1 MKMLTID
8 DSAVVRTIIKESVW
22 TLGHEC
28 LEAEDAEDAFKILQK
43 FDYKVDLIFL
53 DWNMPGISG
62 LDFLK
67 ILKADLKHNDIPV
80 MMVTS
85 EGTSES
91 IVEAIK
97 AGAAHYIIKP
107 FAIEDLLK
115 TILECLGRG
124 II

>member
-28 LEAEDAEDAFKILQK
+28 LEAEDAEDAFRILEDC
-43 FDYKVDLIFL
+43 DYKLDLIFL

-62 LDFLK
+62 IDFLK
-67 ILKADLKHNDIPV
+67 ILKSDVNHSHIPV

-97 AGAAHYIIKP
+97 EGASHYIIKP
-107 FAIEDLLK
+107 FATEDLLK
-115 TILECLGRG
+115 KILECLGRG
-124 II
+124 IL